1 MRALTAFLFVLLAS
15 GAAGAQ
21 DRAAAEIALPAAGE
35 RATSGPAVRTRGA
48 LSSGDTRRLLQNG
61 FPARM
66 HFRLERWKVGKWF
79 DDLKATAEWDVVV
92 RYDALA
98 KKYQV
103 YRILGRTTWLLGEF
117 DDFPEAESS
126 AGAAFIPAIGLPRPG
141 ERSYYSVVVD
151 IETLSM
157 SDLDEVEAWLRGEL
171 KPAMRGK
178 KNPGTAVSRG
188 VGTLVVRLMGGD
200 KRRIEARSGKFT
212 P

>member
-1 MRALTAFLFVLLAS
+1 MLALF
-15 GAAGAQ
+15 AADARAQ
-21 DRAAAEIALPAAGE
+21 DRAVAEIALPPAGE
-35 RATSGPAVRTRGA
+35 RATASPSVRTRGA
-48 LSSGDTRRLLQNG
+48 LSDGATRHLLQNG

-79 DDLKATAEWDVVV
+79 DDLKATAEWDIVV

-98 KKYQV
+98 KTYQV
-103 YRILGRTTWLLGEF
+103 YRILGRTTRPLGEF
-117 DDFPEAESS
+117 ADIAQAEAE
-126 AGAAFIPAIGLPRPG
+126 AGTDFIPSIGLPKAG

-157 SDLDEVEAWLRGEL
+157 SDLDEVERWLRGEL
-171 KPAMRGK
+171 KPAIRGK